1 MLELEPHAN
10 GIVVPVRVHARARR
24 NGILGER
31 EGMLRV
37 AVTAAPEKGKAN
49 EAVID
54 VVRQALRLPKSAI
67 SIISGETSTR
77 KRLLV
82 AGVTAEHV
90 RSQLATVAGR

>member
-10 GIVVPVRVHARARR
+10 GIVVPVKVQARARR

-31 EGMLRV
+31 EGTLRV

-49 EAVID
+49 DAVIG
-54 VVRQALRLPKSAI
+54 VLSQALRLPKSAI
-67 SIISGETSTR
+67 AIISGQTSTR

-82 AGVTAEHV
+82 SGVTMDQV
-90 RSQLATVAGR
+90 RSALTSAAGR